1 MSLSASNLSIYHTAF
16 PLILLRNKTSTCSIS
31 YPILLLLQL
40 SRFSLINTNGIAFTL
55 FCLCFPIY
63 CVGKENCFGSIFT
76 ANASQENPLHF
87 PLHPP
92 QAKEVREIFTA
103 IFKSQ
108 KIVFTFFS
116 PGDLFPPSAGLHPQ
130 RHGL

>member
-1 MSLSASNLSIYHTAF
+1 MTVSWPGVSLSNLVLQATPVTLSPCHLVSWLGVSLSKLFLQAAPLFKVTMLLLLALMFVSSQIIGILSISIYHTAF

-63 CVGKENCFGSIFT
+63 CVGKENCF
-76 ANASQENPLHF
+76 
-87 PLHPP
+87 
-92 QAKEVREIFTA
+92 
-103 IFKSQ
+103 
-108 KIVFTFFS
+108 
-116 PGDLFPPSAGLHPQ
+116 
-130 RHGL
+130 